1 MSSKVLVCLLS
12 LSIAWIPWAPAMAAQ
27 SRSFAIPGPERI
39 SAGGELA
46 PLPMLEAPRE
56 LDLLAVRD
64 GAFEIADLYDPS
76 TLFIDDLLERLDFEP
91 AAAFEFVRDEIRFD
105 PYDGILRG
113 IEGVLGGRGGNALER
128 SILLKQLLEDMGFDV
143 RLAHGTLTDD
153 LAARLLEQALTP
165 RQSALDMG
173 PLAIL
178 AGFVPGMMV
187 RLMSR
192 AERDYA
198 WVMAAAEADVR
209 NARPVLIGLAAVRQH
224 VWVQANLDGNWT
236 DLDSAFTDAGIGQR
250 FAEPES
256 FSKEPSARDH
266 QVVTLSVM
274 AEAWHGKKL
283 SSRPVL
289 QRELTTADASTNRI
303 YLTFTPR
310 AAGTGSALAKAMGAS
325 TQFVPVLT
333 VDGDATMGDALPR
346 ISSSATDSGS
356 FLGASDSMPELTGL
370 TLEVMTRSA
379 DGRQSVSRRTLLDRL
394 PARARLAGGIG
405 KDDIASVSHTDGTS
419 NVFNAIHQVIVST
432 GSLNPHRVANNVGLA
447 AHFAGT
453 QLSADE
459 GIESMNLDA
468 AMWPTAM
475 FRVLS
480 VAVNEWLAVE
490 AVNDLKTVRF
500 LIAEPRIYVFSYEF
514 IESEDN
520 SGIALSIDLLRDDV
534 QALGAPNAKLDEV
547 ARRKTWYG
555 VFQAAF
561 ETSLLE
567 IPYMAGA
574 DMADEMRGASHS
586 SHGAAMRFTM
596 ADDKRL
602 PANVPAALL
611 EQLGHGHV
619 VVTSEAGLLA
629 GAMTWWAI
637 GPDGLARAMLA
648 PTLGGVGHHWWQSH
662 TNWKPGPYTAKIT
675 QTNLHPDMSRQR
687 LQQEYQR
694 AVRDAMK
701 QAYEKGGGKAANNR
715 VARAGKLPSTGRR
728 PGGTEYTVVL
738 SGSALAT
745 LTAASYWG
753 MAMLAAVTVS
763 FIVARAFLLVHRAIK
778 DDEG

>member
-12 LSIAWIPWAPAMAAQ
+12 LSIAWIPWTPALAGQ
-27 SRSFAIPGPERI
+27 SRGFAIPASERT
-39 SAGGELA
+39 SAGRELA

-56 LDLLAVRD
+56 LDLVAVRD

-76 TLFIDDLLERLDFEP
+76 TFFIEDLLDRLDFEP

-113 IEGVLGGRGGNALER
+113 VEGVLGGRGGNALER
-128 SILLKQLLEDMGFDV
+128 SMLLKRLLEEMGFDA
-143 RLAHGTLTDD
+143 RLVHGTLTDVV
-153 LAARLLEQALTP
+153 AARLLEQALTP
-165 RQSALDMG
+165 RQVDIDMG
-173 PLAIL
+173 PLARL
-178 AGFVPGMMV
+178 AGFIPGMMA

-198 WVMAAAEADVR
+198 WVMAAAEADIR
-209 NARPVLIGLAAVRQH
+209 NARPTLIGLTGVLQH

-236 DLDSAFTDAGIGQR
+236 DLDSAFLDSSVGQR
-250 FAEPES
+250 FAEPER
-256 FSKEPSARDH
+256 FSKEPPVQHH
-266 QVVTLSVM
+266 QVVTLSVI
-274 AEAWHGKKL
+274 AETWHGKKL

-289 QRELTTADASTNRI
+289 QRELKAADASTSRI

-333 VDGDATMGDALPR
+333 VDGDASAGDMLPG
-346 ISSSATDSGS
+346 ISAPSTESGR
-356 FLGASDSMPELTGL
+356 FLLASDSAPELTGL
-370 TLEVMTRSA
+370 TLEVKTQLPG
-379 DGRQSVSRRTLLDRL
+379 GRASTSRRVLLDRV
-394 PARARLAGGIG
+394 PARARVAGGIST
-405 KDDIASVSHTDGTS
+405 DDIASVSNTDGTPD
-419 NVFNAIHQVIVST
+419 VFNAIHQVIVST

-453 QLSADE
+453 HLSADA
-459 GIESMNLDA
+459 GIESMDLDA
-468 AMWPTAM
+468 AMWPMAM
-475 FRVLS
+475 FRMLS
-480 VAVNEWLAVE
+480 VAVNEWLAIG
-490 AVNDLKTVRF
+490 AVNDLMTVRF
-500 LIAEPRIYVFSYEF
+500 LIAEPRIYLFSYEF
-514 IESEDN
+514 IQSGDN

-534 QALGAPNAKLDEV
+534 QVFGTANAQLDEV

-555 VFQAAF
+555 VLQAAF

-574 DMADEMRGASHS
+574 DVADEMRGASLS
-586 SHGAAMRFTM
+586 SHGAAMRFAA

-611 EQLGHGHV
+611 EQLGQGHV
-619 VVTSEAGLLA
+619 VITSEAGLLA

-648 PTLGGVGHHWWQSH
+648 PTLGGVGYHWWQSH
-662 TNWKPGPYTAKIT
+662 TNWRPGPYTAKIT
-675 QTNLHPDMSRQR
+675 HTNLTPDMSRQR

-715 VARAGKLPSTGRR
+715 VARAGKLPSTGRG
-728 PGGTEYTVVL
+728 PGGTEYTIVL
-738 SGSALAT
+738 SASALAT
-745 LTAASYWG
+745 LSSAAYWG
-753 MAMLAAVTVS
+753 MTMLATVTVS

-778 DDEG
+778 NEDN